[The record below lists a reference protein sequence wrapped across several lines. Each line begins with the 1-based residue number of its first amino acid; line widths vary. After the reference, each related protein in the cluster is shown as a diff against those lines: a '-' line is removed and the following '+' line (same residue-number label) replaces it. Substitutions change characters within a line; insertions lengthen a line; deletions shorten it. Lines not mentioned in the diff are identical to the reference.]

1 MASLYEAGWRQG
13 SMFTA
18 VLPCDAVVLDADG
31 QVARDE
37 RDYGHWV
44 VAAQECDLDSTE
56 TNDARPTIELRPA
69 HDDDPPQDWGI
80 RSWKFRLTETHYVAS
95 YDSRTMVSAA
105 VLTQLLA
112 TGAARQDPDEVRSRP
127 FAMWLGKRYDRPALP
142 PELLPLGKKI
152 AEEVQ
157 RRHGRPTAAQVRDVL
172 MQFDATDDPMRFS
185 LFAVVADGVETGA
198 VREWLAGVC
207 SRIPLELGLVD
218 EVEAAP
224 ASGISLQLI
233 EDSYAADVSQLTW
246 RPNQPGP
253 EGA

>member
-37 RDYGHWV
+37 RDHGHWV

-56 TNDARPTIELRPA
+56 SDDPRPTIELRPA
-69 HDDDPPQDWGI
+69 HDHDPPQDWGI
-80 RSWKFRLTETHYVAS
+80 RSWRFRLTETHYVVS
-95 YDSRTMVSAA
+95 HDSRTMVSAA
-105 VLTQLLA
+105 VLTGLLTA
-112 TGAARQDPDEVRSRP
+112 GAARQDPHEVRSRP
-127 FAMWLGKRYDRPALP
+127 FAIWLGKRYDRPALP
-142 PELLPLGKKI
+142 PELVPLAKKI

-157 RRHGRPTAAQVRDVL
+157 RRQGRPTAAQVRDVL
-172 MQFDATDDPMRFS
+172 MQFDETTDPVRFS
-185 LFAVVADGVETGA
+185 LFAILAEDIETGA
-198 VREWLAGVC
+198 VREWLAGIGG
-207 SRIPLELGLVD
+207 RIPPELGLVD

-246 RPNQPGP
+246 RPNQSGP